1 MAIVDYSYYSNTYL
15 GETIAEADFPRAEAL
30 AERLIAQ
37 ITHGRAT
44 AATFAA
50 LPDFQQAAVTDAI
63 CAQLEY
69 YALNGIDVSIAGET
83 SNGWTV
89 GKVHVNGNSNSKV
102 TVGAVS
108 MVCPSA
114 IAALELTGLL
124 NPQVPTLGDPP
135 IAPWP
140 WLGGAF

>member
-1 MAIVDYSYYSNTYL
+1 MAIVTLSYYTDTYL
-15 GETIAEADFPRAEAL
+15 GETIAAADFPRAEAR

-50 LPDFQQAAVTDAI
+50 LPAFQQAAVTDAI
-63 CAQLEY
+63 CAQIEY
-69 YALNGIDVSIAGET
+69 YALNGVDVSIAGET

-89 GKVHVNGNSNSKV
+89 GKVHVNGSGNSKAA
-102 TVGAVS
+102 TGAAS

-140 WLGGAF
+140 YPGGML